1 MANHLSHFAI
11 SADNTDRARVF
22 YERAFGWG
30 FEPFGPP
37 GFYLI
42 HTNGPG
48 KGGPV
53 AGALQG
59 RFEVVPGVRLQG
71 PGFECSL
78 GVADIGAAER
88 AVVRAGGRVLMPQA
102 TIPTVGTMIRF
113 ADSEGNVVCAMQYER
128 GGR

>member
-11 SADNTDRARVF
+11 SADDMQRARRF
-22 YERAFGWG
+22 YEGSFGWG
-30 FEPFGPP
+30 FEPYGPP

-53 AGALQG
+53 MGAMQK
-59 RFEVVPGVRLQG
+59 RFEVVPGVMLQG
-71 PGFECSL
+71 PGFECTIS
-78 GVADIGAAER
+78 VPNIDAALE
-88 AVVRAGGRVLMPQA
+88 AVKKSGGKILMPKA

-113 ADSEGNVVCAMQYER
+113 EDTEANVVCAMQYEDPSR
-128 GGR
+128 